1 MGVHINETCYKTG
14 RVSTRDFTVDAF
26 WEKRQF
32 KVYKV
37 TEKARNKKIHL
48 NFMSQKSESNQIL
61 WPLFK
66 VHLKPLIFEI
76 LRQKKI
82 RVTLNQ
88 LLKVLKPFFVCL
100 LLVANFKFWQL
111 LSSTGIIV
119 YISGHCIWTFI
130 CINSIPL

>member
-1 MGVHINETCYKTG
+1 
-14 RVSTRDFTVDAF
+14 
-26 WEKRQF
+26 
-32 KVYKV
+32 
-37 TEKARNKKIHL
+37 
-48 NFMSQKSESNQIL
+48 MSQKSESNQIL

-100 LLVANFKFWQL
+100 LLVANFKL
-111 LSSTGIIV
+111 
-119 YISGHCIWTFI
+119 
-130 CINSIPL
+130 